1 MYKKTLLTRFQMV
14 YLNASWIDTVEK
26 LWPFENFE
34 HKNYENGYTIRANT
48 LIAKIFLVH
57 GRCPYQLR
65 MNVICQLICPIYG
78 LYRSDQIIWP

>member
-1 MYKKTLLTRFQMV
+1 MYKKTLLARFQMV

-48 LIAKIFLVH
+48 LISDNHFSFFLSFLFVFLAFLFV
-57 GRCPYQLR
+57 R
-65 MNVICQLICPIYG
+65 NVT
-78 LYRSDQIIWP
+78 

>member
-1 MYKKTLLTRFQMV
+1 MHKKALLTRFQMV

-48 LIAKIFLVH
+48 LVLFASTGSILPESCKL
-57 GRCPYQLR
+57 
-65 MNVICQLICPIYG
+65 
-78 LYRSDQIIWP
+78 

>member
-1 MYKKTLLTRFQMV
+1 MHKKALLTRFQMV

-48 LIAKIFLVH
+48 LTFENSNFIFATL
-57 GRCPYQLR
+57 LF
-65 MNVICQLICPIYG
+65 
-78 LYRSDQIIWP
+78 WPPTFGAS

>member
-1 MYKKTLLTRFQMV
+1 MYKKALLTRFQMV

-48 LIAKIFLVH
+48 LLGLV
-57 GRCPYQLR
+57 
-65 MNVICQLICPIYG
+65 NK
-78 LYRSDQIIWP
+78 